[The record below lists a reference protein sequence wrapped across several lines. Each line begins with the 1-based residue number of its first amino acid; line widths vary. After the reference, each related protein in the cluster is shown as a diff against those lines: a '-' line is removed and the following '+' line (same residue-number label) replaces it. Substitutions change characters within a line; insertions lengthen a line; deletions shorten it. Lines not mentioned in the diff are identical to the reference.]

1 MRPIQV
7 FRKPCLIDLR
17 RLAVAG
23 MKSSACRYC
32 ASSVLFVLTRMLLDI
47 ASDCCVSRGTYHI
60 PVFLFLVPF
69 MISCPFFWTDISFLY
84 SVMVHP
90 SSQNTPNDT
99 SGDVSFLERR
109 ESA

>member
-23 MKSSACRYC
+23 LKISAYRYC
-32 ASSVLFVLTRMLLDI
+32 DSSVLFVWARMLLDI

-60 PVFLFLVPF
+60 PVFLFLVPYMIYCPF
-69 MISCPFFWTDISFLY
+69 LGTNISCLS

-90 SSQNTPNDT
+90 LSHKTPNYI
-99 SGDVSFLERR
+99 SGDVLISGKM
-109 ESA
+109 